1 MPGGIENSQ
10 QLKLYFGIQARKG
23 KEDFRTLTMYMP
35 NQGQM
40 ALEHTAQLEAKL
52 PKHEV
57 RLVPTTREGVAAG
70 DPIPHKLVVPNLGS
84 PTPEPTPAAR
94 KPKTSSPKKS
104 SGEEV
109 YDISGKTPKRVK

>member
-1 MPGGIENSQ
+1 MPGGIENSK

-23 KEDFRTLTMYMP
+23 KGDFRTLTTYLP

-40 ALEHTAQLEAKL
+40 ALEHTAQLDATL

-57 RLVPTTREGVAAG
+57 RLVPTTREGAVAG

-84 PTPEPTPAAR
+84 PTTEPKPAAR
-94 KPKTSSPKKS
+94 KPKASSPKKS
-104 SGEEV
+104 SEEEV
-109 YDISGKTPKRVK
+109 YDISGKTPRRVK